1 MPAWSL
7 TAESAEERVCVLMN
21 HSVVEIDM
29 FRLKCDT
36 QHHLT
41 QEAPSPKPNQ
51 GPNQTQLNPNP
62 DPRSPKPRPEH
73 FFRLTCPLFDSST
86 ASFKASL

>member
-36 QHHLT
+36 
-41 QEAPSPKPNQ
+41 P
-51 GPNQTQLNPNP
+51 NPN
-62 DPRSPKPRPEH
+62 PRSPKLETQPRPQPNSAE
-73 FFRLTCPLFDSST
+73 PQPKPKKPQASS
-86 ASFKASL
+86 

>member
-36 QHHLT
+36 QPIPKKPQARNPT
-41 QEAPSPKPNQ
+41 KAPTKLS
-51 GPNQTQLNPNP
+51 
-62 DPRSPKPRPEH
+62 
-73 FFRLTCPLFDSST
+73 
-86 ASFKASL
+86 

>member
-29 FRLKCDT
+29 FRLKCEP
-36 QHHLT
+36 QPKPKKP
-41 QEAPSPKPNQ
+41 QAPKNPKPNQ
-51 GPNQTQLNPNP
+51 GPNQTQ
-62 DPRSPKPRPEH
+62 PRPQH
-73 FFRLTCPLFDSST
+73 FFRLVRSLTLPPLL
-86 ASFKASL
+86 ASFQASL